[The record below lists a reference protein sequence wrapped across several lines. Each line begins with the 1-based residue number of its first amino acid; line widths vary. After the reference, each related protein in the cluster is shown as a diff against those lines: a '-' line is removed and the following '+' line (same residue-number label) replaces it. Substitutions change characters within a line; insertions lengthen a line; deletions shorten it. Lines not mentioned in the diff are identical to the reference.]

1 MSQHIRTLGLA
12 IALLLWSQFASE
24 ASAAPPADPL
34 FRTVD
39 LNIGETATLKLA
51 DDRSTTVRLI
61 AVDEQVDSVR
71 DAVRSAKLKLEFDGR
86 PFDLTTGP
94 YRLPMPLA
102 GSWKEGRYSTGV
114 QVDCPVTKGM
124 NRNGSPEFW
133 GLDKDARIRVWS
145 EGQPWIMRG
154 TFRNPVK
161 QKWFATHTQMAN
173 EPTYVDGGERPDV
186 RKIYYHSGLDIG
198 GSEGDVEVVAATDG
212 LIVSV
217 GTNVL
222 PEHKSDTP
230 VAPRYDVVYLLDARG
245 WYYRYSHF
253 KEIDKEILPGRTVKI
268 GQRLGLLGKEGASG
282 GWSHLHFEI
291 KSRQPSGK
299 WGTEEGYPFLWQ
311 SYREAEQPRLMAVAR
326 PHHLIKP
333 GESVELDA
341 GRSWSAAEGKIASY
355 KWTFTDGSTGSG
367 ERVTRTYPKPGI
379 YSEVLEIQDAAGH
392 IDRDFAVVNVVD
404 PTKPELLP
412 PTIHPAYSP
421 TTGLRPN
428 QEITFKVR
436 TFRTTD
442 GEETWNFGDGTPP
455 VKTKSDGA
463 VKALAPDGYAVTTHR
478 YTKPGRYVVRVERT
492 SAAGITAV
500 AHLHVAIEATET
512 ANTDPTTVPDSVKLK
527 PTDLDEY
534 FSPPKELAGDF
545 GTFRSPLKFA
555 DGREVRTPDEWQA
568 RRKEIL
574 ANWHGVLGAWP
585 PLVEKPKLKYNGSLR
600 LEHHTRH
607 AVDIESMPDG
617 RMQHGYLLVP
627 HGEGPFP
634 AAVVVFYEPETS
646 VGIGKEM
653 HAFGYHLANR
663 GYVVLAIGTP
673 SGGYWPNEKTATLQ
687 PLSMHAYAA
696 ANCHTALAHLPN
708 VDAARIGVLGHS
720 YGGKWAM
727 FASCLY
733 DKFACA
739 AWSDGGI
746 VFDEKRG
753 NVNYWEPWYLGHDL
767 NVKRKPGMVT
777 AANPRTGAYK
787 TMIEQ
792 GFDLHELHALMA
804 PRPLLV
810 SAGSEDPPARW
821 QALNHSI
828 AVNKL
833 LGIENRVAMTN
844 RRNHTPTPESN
855 EAIYAFF
862 DRFLKSATKP

>member
-1 MSQHIRTLGLA
+1 MLRTRTLSLA
-12 IALLLWSQFASE
+12 FALFVASQLVGSAT
-24 ASAAPPADPL
+24 AAPPADPL

-39 LNIGETATLKLA
+39 LNVGESATLKLA
-51 DDRSTTVRLI
+51 DGRSTTVRLI
-61 AVDEQVDSVR
+61 ALDEQVDSVR
-71 DAVRSAKLKLEFDGR
+71 DAVRGAKLKLEFDGR
-86 PFDLTTGP
+86 PLELDAGP
-94 YRLPMPLA
+94 YRLPVPLA
-102 GSWKEGRYSTGV
+102 GVWSKEGRHATGI
-114 QVDCPVTKGM
+114 QVDCPATKGL

-133 GLDKDARIRVWS
+133 GLDKAARIRVWPD
-145 EGQPWIMRG
+145 GQPWIMRG
-154 TFRNPVK
+154 TFRYPVK

-212 LIVSV
+212 LVVSV

-222 PEHKSDTP
+222 PEHKSNTP

-245 WYYRYSHF
+245 WYYRYSHL
-253 KEIDKEILPGRTVKI
+253 KEIDKKILPGRTIKI
-268 GQRLGLLGKEGASG
+268 GTRLGLLGKEGASG

-311 SYREAEQPRLMAVAR
+311 TYREAEQPRLIAVAR
-326 PHHLIKP
+326 PHHLIRP

-341 GRSWSAAEGKIASY
+341 GRSWTAAETKIASF
-355 KWTFTDGSTGSG
+355 KWTFTDGSTAVG
-367 ERVTRTYPKPGI
+367 ERVARSYSKPGV
-379 YSEVLEIQDAAGH
+379 YSEVLEVQDAAGH

-412 PTIHPAYSP
+412 PTIHPVYSP
-421 TTGLRPN
+421 TTGLKPN
-428 QEITFKVR
+428 QEVTFKVR

-463 VKALAPDGYAVTTHR
+463 VNKLAPDGYAATTHR
-478 YTKPGRYVVRVERT
+478 FAKPGRYVVRAERT
-492 SAAGITAV
+492 SAAGITAI
-500 AHLHVAIEATET
+500 AHLHVVIEAADL
-512 ANTDPTTVPDSVKLK
+512 ANADPTMVPDSLRLQ
-527 PTDLDEY
+527 PRDLDK
-534 FSPPKELAGDF
+534 FFAPPQQFAGDF
-545 GTFRSPLKFA
+545 GSFRSPLKFA

-574 ANWHGVLGAWP
+574 TTWHGMLGAWP
-585 PLVEKPKLKYNGSLR
+585 PLVEKPKLKINSTER

-607 AVDIESMPDG
+607 AVDIESMPNG

-634 AAVVVFYEPETS
+634 AAVVVFYDPETS
-646 VGIGKEM
+646 AGIGKEM
-653 HAFGYHLANR
+653 HGFGYQLANR
-663 GYVVLAIGTP
+663 GYVVLTIGTP
-673 SGGYWPNEKTATLQ
+673 SGRHWPDEKTATIQ
-687 PLSMHAYAA
+687 PLTMLAYAA
-696 ANCHTALAHLPN
+696 ANCHTALAQLPY
-708 VDAARIGVLGHS
+708 VDPERIGVLGHS

-746 VFDEKRG
+746 VFNEKRG
-753 NVNYWEPWYLGHDL
+753 NVNYWEPWYLGHEL
-767 NVKRKPGMVT
+767 GVKRKEGMVSESS
-777 AANPRTGAYK
+777 PRTGAYK
-787 TMIEQ
+787 TLIER

-804 PRPLLV
+804 PRPFLV
-810 SAGSEDPPARW
+810 SGGGEDPPAQWR
-821 QALNHSI
+821 ALNHTV
-828 AVNKL
+828 AVNNL
-833 LGIENRVAMTN
+833 LGAKDRVAMTN
-844 RRNHTPTPESN
+844 RVHHSPTVESN
-855 EAIYAFF
+855 EQLYAFF
-862 DRFLKSATKP
+862 DRFLKPAKKP